1 MMRLSNFI
9 GIIKYGKSE
18 DGRMNL

>member
-1 MMRLSNFI
+1 MRLSNFI